1 VQAVQDLARAAL
13 ADRGGDGVA
22 PDLGDLLG
30 AVKEI
35 VDGLL

>member
-1 VQAVQDLARAAL
+1 VQPVEDLAGAPL
-13 ADRGGDGVA
+13 ADGGGDGVA
-22 PDLGDLLG
+22 PDVRDLLG